1 MRFRLFRSRA
11 FWLGVPGLVF
21 LLWAWG
27 DSAKSEF
34 KGHVTKGPWF
44 VHLTQGAGYLQ
55 LQITRGVPVSRLDF
69 SAERVPR
76 VSGGESWPGLYYLPQ
91 WRHHESPAGWMG
103 SFYNSHPSVTNTLI
117 LPHWFLL
124 SFYALPWCGLVVWRW
139 RRLVVARRVAAAIPP
154 AQAAGS

>member
-34 KGHVTKGPWF
+34 KGHVSKGPWF

-55 LQITRGVPVSRLDF
+55 LQITRGGLASPWNS
-69 SAERVPR
+69 SAQRDPR
-76 VSGGESWPGLYYLPQ
+76 VSGGEWWPGLFYRPQ
-91 WRHHESPAGWMG
+91 WRYHERPAGWSG
-103 SFYNSHPSVTNTLI
+103 SIHFSYPSVTNTLI

-124 SFYALPWCGLVVWRW
+124 SLYALPWCGLVLWRW
-139 RRLVVARRVAAAIPP
+139 RRLVVAQRVAAAIPTP
-154 AQAAGS
+154 PVPGS